1 MNYWIIPA
9 SPNRYRLAEVLRDM
23 HSVDWR
29 QHNNFEVGDIIYI
42 YSSRPNSQ
50 ILYKMEVVAVNLT
63 ADQTVADRHYWENPS
78 EFDNSVRHNRFFRM
92 IPLAEN
98 HTSQLKFADLLEH
111 GLNGS
116 PQGALKVKE
125 PLLSYIIAVHNF

>member
-23 HSVDWR
+23 NTVDWR
-29 QHNNFEVGDIIYI
+29 QHNNFEVGDIVFIYN
-42 YSSRPNSQ
+42 SRPDSQ
-50 ILYKMEVVAVNLT
+50 ILYRMEVIAVNLT
-63 ADQTVADRHYWENPS
+63 ADEIAIDRQYWVNPS
-78 EFDNSVRHNRFFRM
+78 EYDTSMLHNRFFRM

-98 HTSQLKFADLLEH
+98 ETSLLKLADLLEH
-111 GLNGS
+111 GLNET

-125 PLLSYIIAVHNF
+125 PLLSYINKVF

>member
-9 SPNRYRLAEVLRDM
+9 NPNRYRLAEVLRDM

-42 YSSRPNSQ
+42 YSSRPDSQ

-63 ADQTVADRHYWENPS
+63 AEQTVADRHWDTCKLPW
-78 EFDNSVRHNRFFRM
+78 HNV
-92 IPLAEN
+92 
-98 HTSQLKFADLLEH
+98 T
-111 GLNGS
+111 
-116 PQGALKVKE
+116 
-125 PLLSYIIAVHNF
+125 

>member
-23 HSVDWR
+23 NTVDWR
-29 QHNNFEVGDIIYI
+29 QHNNFEVGDIVFIYN
-42 YSSRPNSQ
+42 SRPDSQ
-50 ILYKMEVVAVNLT
+50 ILYRMEVIAVNLT
-63 ADQTVADRHYWENPS
+63 ADEIAIDRQYWVNPS
-78 EFDNSVRHNRFFRM
+78 EYDTSMLHNRFFRM

-98 HTSQLKFADLLEH
+98 ETSLLKLADLLEH
-111 GLNGS
+111 GLKGT

-125 PLLSYIIAVHNF
+125 PLLSYINKVF